1 MSTVHQNLFEQ
12 FQGLKEFQI
21 LREESTMAAVI
32 EEVKE
37 LNSYDENKI
46 AFSLLFH
53 VEDSDIEEQGIFD
66 IAADGI
72 DNMSVFI
79 VPTNQY
85 ENKTQ
90 YEIIFN

>member
-12 FQGLKEFQI
+12 FQALKEFQVF
-21 LREESTMAAVI
+21 REEAALAAVI

-37 LNSYDENKI
+37 MNSYAENKVS
-46 AFSLLFH
+46 FSLLFH
-53 VEDSDIEEQGIFD
+53 IEDSDIMEQGIFD

-72 DNMSVFI
+72 EKMSVFI